1 MNQNT
6 NEKFTGS
13 LGIILAA
20 VASAIGLGN
29 IWKFPY
35 ITGVYGGSAFVI
47 VYLLCVTLIGVP
59 LLLSAFIIGRKSE
72 TDPVDAFKK
81 LSPHT
86 PWFLNGWLAIFTS
99 LAIISFY
106 SVVAGW
112 AIYYAYLSATGGL
125 VGLSPEEVGK
135 AFGTFT
141 SSSWQPLIW
150 QLIFMIA
157 TSYIVIKDVRDGIER
172 YSRLLMPLLLVLL
185 ISLDIRAVTLDGA
198 SVGLDF
204 LFKPDFS
211 KLTVEAVLSALGH
224 SFFTLSIGAGTMI
237 TYGAYIRK
245 KDNLLPIVAQ
255 IVAADTLI
263 AILAGIAI
271 FPAVF
276 AFGVEPTSGPGLVF
290 ITLPNVFNQMP
301 LGQLFSFVFFLL
313 LFIAALTSAI
323 SLVEPSV
330 SYLISGLGWKR
341 KKATIC
347 VSLTITVIG
356 ATLSQGNGILNNF
369 KLPFYINGIF
379 QKMDIF
385 GWTITLTDQLLP
397 ISGFFIAI
405 FVGWTLDK
413 KLVQMELSSSGK
425 YKTGYFQFYRITIR
439 FIVPAAIALIFLTSI
454 FGLFK

>member
-1 MNQNT
+1 MSQNT

-125 VGLSPEEVGK
+125 VGLSPEEIGK

-224 SFFTLSIGAGTMI
+224 SFFTLSIGAGYNDYLRRIYQKEGQPSPNSCSDCSCRYSHSHFGWYCNLPSSLRLRCRTDLRSRTGI
-237 TYGAYIRK
+237 HYPPKCLQPDAVRSIILIR
-245 KDNLLPIVAQ
+245 LLP
-255 IVAADTLI
+255 T
-263 AILAGIAI
+263 
-271 FPAVF
+271 
-276 AFGVEPTSGPGLVF
+276 
-290 ITLPNVFNQMP
+290 P
-301 LGQLFSFVFFLL
+301 LYC
-313 LFIAALTSAI
+313 SAH
-323 SLVEPSV
+323 L
-330 SYLISGLGWKR
+330 SYLACRTKCLLPHIRTRLEAQKSHNLCITNNNSHR
-341 KKATIC
+341 
-347 VSLTITVIG
+347 SNTITG
-356 ATLSQGNGILNNF
+356 
-369 KLPFYINGIF
+369 
-379 QKMDIF
+379 
-385 GWTITLTDQLLP
+385 
-397 ISGFFIAI
+397 
-405 FVGWTLDK
+405 
-413 KLVQMELSSSGK
+413 
-425 YKTGYFQFYRITIR
+425 
-439 FIVPAAIALIFLTSI
+439 
-454 FGLFK
+454 